1 MRKKTEAKR
10 ITHIFLIN
18 SVQTKIMVYYQKIP
32 GIFADLQHRINIVVY
47 FYAEGRYAM
56 KRFVNGMFSSIPD
69 AELAINNMAIET
81 DQAVN
86 TTESTPAAKDSGLPE
101 LDEPQS

>member
-1 MRKKTEAKR
+1 
-10 ITHIFLIN
+10 
-18 SVQTKIMVYYQKIP
+18 
-32 GIFADLQHRINIVVY
+32 
-47 FYAEGRYAM
+47 M

-86 TTESTPAAKDSGLPE
+86 TTESTPAAKDSGLPK

>member
-1 MRKKTEAKR
+1 
-10 ITHIFLIN
+10 
-18 SVQTKIMVYYQKIP
+18 
-32 GIFADLQHRINIVVY
+32 
-47 FYAEGRYAM
+47 M